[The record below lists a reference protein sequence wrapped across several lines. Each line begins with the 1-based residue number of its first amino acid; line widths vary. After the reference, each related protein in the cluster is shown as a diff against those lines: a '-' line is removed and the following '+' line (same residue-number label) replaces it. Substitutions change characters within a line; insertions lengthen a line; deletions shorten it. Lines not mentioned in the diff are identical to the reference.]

1 MTHQPKTSIT
11 LISGQGGL
19 LWGIYALRFFDQIS
33 GSPLHVPATSL
44 VKRVNSQTT
53 AAFNYYDVPLPDRN
67 ILPLDWILRHIASV
81 PNLYEL
87 LIVFFNHQPEVL
99 NLSARDNCGRFSLL
113 VSRRRSHF
121 VILNIIFIQN
131 KSWLNMIHPMG
142 LRRGLRKSITLDKVV
157 YLERSHLF
165 AQIWYG
171 RRFWLNFM
179 AIKRTFIC
187 ICFLEHRWSF
197 IENRG

>member
-19 LWGIYALRFFDQIS
+19 LWGIYALRFFDQIF

-44 VKRVNSQTT
+44 VKRVNSQIT
-53 AAFNYYDVPLPDRN
+53 AAFYYYYVPLPDRN
-67 ILPLDWILRHIASV
+67 ILPLDRILRHIVSV

-99 NLSARDNCGRFSLL
+99 NLSARDNGGRFSLL
-113 VSRRRSHF
+113 VSRRCSHF
-121 VILNIIFIQN
+121 IILNIIFIQN
-131 KSWLNMIHPMG
+131 KSWLNLLYPMG

-157 YLERSHLF
+157 YLERSHFL

-171 RRFWLNFM
+171 QRFWLNFM
-179 AIKRTFIC
+179 AVKRTFIC
-187 ICFLEHRWSF
+187 I
-197 IENRG
+197 